1 MKKTNLEITT
11 MLNEMDDHDQLGVV
25 IVLNNKCKATHVSEL
40 CPLQRTDQPTY
51 HLREIHQITGRFC
64 PKTIRHLM
72 EHSDVEYICPDYSV
86 RSNLNVA
93 TATIG
98 AKHTNQFHGLTG
110 KGITVSVI
118 DTGIFPHYD
127 LTYPTNRIVGFQDF
141 VNSRTTPYDDNGHGT
156 HVAGAIAGNGSA
168 SGGNYSGIAP
178 EANVVGVKVLDSQGN
193 GLLSNVIAGIN
204 WSIENRSRF
213 GIRVINLS
221 LGAPPTTSYVN
232 DPLALACEKAWRAGI
247 VVVAAAGNSGPNGTI
262 DTPGYDPII
271 LTVGATND
279 RNTIHEQDDTPGE
292 YTSSKPTLD
301 GFIKPDIAVPGTNII
316 SLQSPNSTTTIQQ
329 PQNKVGPHYFTLTGT
344 SMATG
349 IVSGIVALLLQA
361 SPPYTPDTV
370 KVRLM
375 ESSKFLTPQF
385 TGYSFVTSLFNM
397 TRNYH
402 KTD

>member
-1 MKKTNLEITT
+1 MKKTELVMTNVLD
-11 MLNEMDDHDQLGVV
+11 NMDDYEQLGVV
-25 IVLNNKCKATHVSEL
+25 IVLDNRCKATHVSEL
-40 CPLQRTDQPTY
+40 CPLQTTDEPTY
-51 HLREIHQITGRFC
+51 HLKELKQITGRFC
-64 PKTIRHLM
+64 SKTIRHLM
-72 EHSDVEYICPDYSV
+72 EHNDVKYICPDYTV

-98 AKHTNQFHGLTG
+98 SKYANNSHGLTG
-110 KGITVSVI
+110 NGITVSVI

-127 LTYPTNRIVGFQDF
+127 LTYPSNRIVGFQDF
-141 VNSRTTPYDDNGHGT
+141 INSRTAPYDDNGHGT

-168 SGGNYSGIAP
+168 SGGNYSGVAP
-178 EANVVGVKVLDSQGN
+178 DANVVGVKVLDSQGN

-204 WSIENRSRF
+204 WSIENRSRL
-213 GIRVINLS
+213 GIRIINLS
-221 LGAPPTTSYVN
+221 LGATPTTSYVN
-232 DPLALACEKAWRAGI
+232 DPLAIACEKAWRAGI
-247 VVVAAAGNSGPNGTI
+247 VVVAAAGNSGPLGTI

-279 RNTIHEQDDTPGE
+279 RNTFNIQDDTPGE
-292 YTSSKPTLD
+292 YTSSKPTVD
-301 GFIKPDIAVPGTNII
+301 GFIKPDIAVPGTNIT
-316 SLQSPNSTTTIQQ
+316 SLLSPNSTIAFQH
-329 PQNKVGPHYFTLTGT
+329 PQNRVGPHYFTLTGT

-349 IVSGIVALLLQA
+349 MVSGIVALLLQA

-385 TGYSFVTSLFNM
+385 TGYSLVTSLFNM

-402 KTD
+402 